1 MNYDSKYFCQC
12 EAQKYFTNPLSDY
25 NVICSR
31 PKSHSHVI
39 CPSSS
44 IFKTGS
50 SEPVTSNSKNIKE
63 QSYSQS
69 SNSCRKIF
77 NSTSVETALK
87 FQDR

>member
-1 MNYDSKYFCQC
+1 MNYDSKYFCQY

-25 NVICSR
+25 NEICSR
-31 PKSHSHVI
+31 PKSHSHIV

-44 IFKTGS
+44 MFKTDS
-50 SEPVTSNSKNIKE
+50 SEPVTSNSKNIRE
-63 QSYSQS
+63 QSYLQS